1 MCGAWFALPRNPE
14 EFPRGNAWTT
24 AFRPGSQITN
34 ENGTIEGNFVR
45 ITNCVTKRLNIAVK
59 RVYDTP
65 QDEDGYRILV
75 DRLWPRGIRKESA
88 RLDEWNKNLAPSTSL
103 RKWFHQEDGDFTEF
117 ARLYKRE
124 VSEQKGEL
132 ARLKKLGKEQKI
144 TLLFG
149 SRDLLHNHAVLL
161 LEVLKS
167 PMA

>member
-1 MCGAWFALPRNPE
+1 MA
-14 EFPRGNAWTT
+14 
-24 AFRPGSQITN
+24 
-34 ENGTIEGNFVR
+34 
-45 ITNCVTKRLNIAVK
+45 KRLNIAVK
-59 RVYDTP
+59 RVYDPP

-103 RKWFHQEDGDFTEF
+103 RKWFHQEDGDFAEF

-124 VSEQKGEL
+124 VSQQKDEL

-161 LEVLKS
+161 LEVLKRG
-167 PMA
+167 MA